1 MRRMI
6 NNEPTVSAGS
16 LRSAYTVRCLEKV
29 ERYGVVDRIERLPSI
44 DLSPTAWS
52 EIARLTARREE
63 VDRGFA
69 ARKDYEETVNALR
82 SGNVFTVAPP
92 LILISEDE
100 GENLKVP
107 CEVILRDRNGK
118 NIALMHV
125 TEKFSIDIGSLEL
138 ITARNEELVS
148 LIREYLL
155 FGYDLAIAGDI
166 EVVNVERAA
175 LSSPPV
181 AGESEQA
188 GKRSRG

>member
-82 SGNVFTVAPP
+82 SGNVFTVAPQ

-155 FGYDLAIAGDI
+155 FGYDLAIAAI
-166 EVVNVERAA
+166 LR
-175 LSSPPV
+175 L
-181 AGESEQA
+181 
-188 GKRSRG
+188 